1 MFISYFLK
9 QSLHSYGFTKWPT
22 TGGGCGGGGGKLP
35 LLHYKEHWDKLY
47 KVSYGFGTIMTVES
61 RSKFRNDKTIYTL
74 QYPTITEHFKRK
86 IENCVK
92 GKTQAFKI
100 VVCQEVKT
108 KVSKHPVA
116 LY

>member
-1 MFISYFLK
+1 MGL
-9 QSLHSYGFTKWPT
+9 QNGQQR
-22 TGGGCGGGGGKLP
+22 GGGEGEAGGGGGKLP
-35 LLHYKEHWDKLY
+35 LLHYKEHRDKLY